1 MNRPEDLDRI
11 DAALEVK
18 EGPVVVDVRIN
29 GDFELPLSQ
38 EIARQFAKGG

>member
-1 MNRPEDLDRI
+1 
-11 DAALEVK
+11 
-18 EGPVVVDVRIN
+18 VDVRIN